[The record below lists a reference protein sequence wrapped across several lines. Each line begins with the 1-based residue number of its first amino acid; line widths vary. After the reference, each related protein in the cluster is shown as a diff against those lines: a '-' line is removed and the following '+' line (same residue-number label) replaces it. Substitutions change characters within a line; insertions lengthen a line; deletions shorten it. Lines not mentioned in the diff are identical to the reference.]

1 MTGPETASVRY
12 IAGQFAQLFEKE
24 VTFINAESPT
34 ALLNNASKAAKLFG
48 YPSVPLLRMI
58 EWVAQWIELGG
69 PSLDK
74 PTHFEVRDG
83 KF

>member
-12 IAGQFAQLFEKE
+12 IAEQFARILDKN
-24 VTFINAESPT
+24 VNFINEESPT
-34 ALLNNASKAAKLFG
+34 ALLNNASKAARLFG
-48 YPSVPLLRMI
+48 YPTVSLLRMI
-58 EWVAQWIELGG
+58 EWIAYWIELGG
-69 PSLDK
+69 ASLDK